1 MKARVKISGLRELNA
16 ALGQFKKSTAR
27 SVLERALK
35 KAAAPIAADA
45 KQLAPVDTGDLRDS
59 VGMTVVRN
67 NAGKAAFAGVMRAGG
82 SRQEAAA
89 ASRSANKEAAGRG
102 ASATVRVQATARH
115 AHFAEWGTSKARAH
129 PFLGPALASNKASFT
144 DSLRNTI
151 ASEIEATAKRV
162 AKRKA
167 KSS

>member
-1 MKARVKISGLRELNA
+1 MKANVSVTGLRELNA

-45 KQLAPVDTGDLRDS
+45 KRMAPVDTGQLRDS
-59 VGMTVVRN
+59 IGMTVVRSS
-67 NAGKAAFAGVMRAGG
+67 AGKAAFAEAMASGATRAEAG
-82 SRQEAAA
+82 AAA
-89 ASRSANKEAAGRG
+89 AAANRNSNRG
-102 ASATVRVQATARH
+102 PTATVRVRATAPH
-115 AHFAEWGTSKARAH
+115 AHFAEWGTRGAPAH
-129 PFLGPALASNKASFT
+129 PFLGPALRSNKIKFT
-144 DSLRNTI
+144 DSLRQTLGH
-151 ASEIEATAKRV
+151 EIEATAKRV